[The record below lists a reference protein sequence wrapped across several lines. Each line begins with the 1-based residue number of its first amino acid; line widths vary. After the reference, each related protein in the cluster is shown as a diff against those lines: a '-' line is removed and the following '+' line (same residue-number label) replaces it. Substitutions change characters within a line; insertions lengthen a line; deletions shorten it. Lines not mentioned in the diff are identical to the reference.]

1 MVVGAGQAGGRAVE
15 AMRAAGFEG
24 RVVLIGEEAYP
35 PYERPPLSKKL
46 LTGEVEVVTTYV
58 NPPEFYAEN
67 DIEFI
72 SGVRAESLDMGARRL
87 ALSSGAEVIFDKL
100 LLATGGRMRELA
112 VPGAAALAGVYYVRT
127 IDDCLALRAA
137 LAGARRV
144 VAVGGGYLGLEA
156 AAAARDMGLEVT
168 VVEREANLLDRVAAP
183 EIGRVVGD
191 LHARHG
197 TRVMTGADVAA
208 IEGEGRVSGVRL
220 ADGTVLAADA
230 VIVSIGIIPNTELA
244 EAAGCATGD
253 GIVVDAFGETT
264 VPGIF
269 AAGDVANHPN
279 GFLGRT
285 LRLESWQNAQNQ
297 AIAVARAMC
306 GAPVPY
312 NEVPWFWSDQY
323 DVNIQLAGVPER
335 WDDIVFRGD
344 PAADA
349 FSAFYLMEGRVVGV
363 TGFNA
368 GPDVRF
374 GRKLIEAAAAADPDA
389 LKDPDVKLKDLARQ
403 AATAT
408 TAAAEGAAAG

>member
-15 AMRAAGFEG
+15 AMRAAGFNG
-24 RVVLIGEEAYP
+24 RVALIGEEAYP

-46 LTGEVEVVTTYV
+46 LTGEVEVETTYL
-58 NPPEFYAEN
+58 NPVEFYADG
-67 DIEFI
+67 DIEFMA
-72 SGVRAESLDMGARRL
+72 GVRAESLDVEARRL
-87 ALSSGAEVIFDKL
+87 GLSSGAEVVFDKL
-100 LLATGGRMRELA
+100 LLATGGRVRRLA
-112 VPGAAALAGVYYVRT
+112 VPGAALAGVFYVHT
-127 IDDCLALRAA
+127 IDDSLALRAA
-137 LAGARRV
+137 LAGARSV

-156 AAAARDMGLEVT
+156 AAAARVMGLEVT

-230 VIVSIGIIPNTELA
+230 VVVSIGIIPNTELA
-244 EAAGCATGD
+244 EAAGCEVGD
-253 GIVVDAFGETT
+253 GIVVDEFGETT
-264 VPGIF
+264 VPGIY

-297 AIAVARAMC
+297 AIAAARAMC

-323 DVNIQLAGVPER
+323 GVNIQLAGVPER

-344 PAADA
+344 PGTGA
-349 FSAFYLMEGRVVGV
+349 FSAFYLLEGRVVGV

-368 GPDVRF
+368 APDVRF
-374 GRKLIEAAAAADPDA
+374 GRKLIEARAAVDA
-389 LKDPDVKLKDLARQ
+389 ETLKNPDVKLKDLVRQ
-403 AATAT
+403 TVS
-408 TAAAEGAAAG
+408 TAAAAG

>member
-15 AMRAAGFEG
+15 AMRGAGFEG
-24 RVVLIGEEAYP
+24 RVVLIGEESHP

-46 LTGEVEVVTTYV
+46 LMGEVEAVTIYL
-58 NPPEFYAEN
+58 NRPEFYTEN

-72 SGVRAESLDMGARRL
+72 ASVRAERLDFGARRL
-87 ALSSGAEVIFDKL
+87 RLSSGVEVEFDKL
-100 LLATGGRMRELA
+100 MLTTGGRVRELA
-112 VPGAAALAGVYYVRT
+112 VPGAELAGVHYVRT
-127 IDDCLALRAA
+127 IDDSLNLREA
-137 LAGARRV
+137 LAEARSV

-156 AAAARDMGLEVT
+156 AAAARAMGLEVT

-197 TRVMTGADVAA
+197 TRIMTGADVAA
-208 IEGEGRVSGVRL
+208 IEGEGRATGVRL
-220 ADGTVLAADA
+220 ADGTVLDADS
-230 VIVSIGIIPNTELA
+230 VIVSIGIVPNVELA
-244 EAAGCATGD
+244 EAAGCEVGD
-253 GIVVDAFGETT
+253 GIIVDEFGETT
-264 VPGIF
+264 VPGIY

-297 AIAVARAMC
+297 AIAAARAMC

-323 DVNIQLAGVPER
+323 GVNIQLAGVPER
-335 WDDIVFRGD
+335 WDDVVFRGD
-344 PAADA
+344 PGIGA
-349 FSAFYLMEGRVVGV
+349 FSAFYLLEGRIVGV

-368 GPDVRF
+368 APDVRF
-374 GRKLIEAAAAADPDA
+374 GRKLIEALAAVDA
-389 LKDPDVKLKDLARQ
+389 ETLKDPDINLRDLARQ
-403 AATAT
+403 AASAA
-408 TAAAEGAAAG
+408 TAAAKSAAAG

>member
-15 AMRAAGFEG
+15 AMRAAGLEG

-46 LTGEVEVVTTYV
+46 LTGEVEVETTYL
-58 NPPEFYAEN
+58 NRPGFYTEN

-72 SGVRAESLDMGARRL
+72 CGVRAESLDVGGRRL
-87 ALSSGAEVIFDKL
+87 GLSSGDEVVFDKL
-100 LLATGGRMRELA
+100 LLATGGRVRRLA
-112 VPGAAALAGVYYVRT
+112 VPGAALAGVFYVRT
-127 IDDCLALRAA
+127 IDDSLALREV
-137 LAGARRV
+137 LAGARGV
-144 VAVGGGYLGLEA
+144 VAIGGGYLGLEA
-156 AAAARDMGLEVT
+156 AAAARAMGLEVT
-168 VVEREANLLDRVAAP
+168 VVEREANLLNRVAAP

-197 TRVMTGADVAA
+197 TRIMTGADVAA

-230 VIVSIGIIPNTELA
+230 VVVSIGIIPNTELA
-244 EAAGCATGD
+244 EAAGCEVGD
-253 GIVVDAFGETT
+253 GIVVDEFGETT
-264 VPGIF
+264 VPGIY

-297 AIAVARAMC
+297 AIAAARAMC

-323 DVNIQLAGVPER
+323 GVNIQLAGVPER

-344 PAADA
+344 PGTGA
-349 FSAFYLMEGRVVGV
+349 FSAFYLLEGRVVGV

-368 GPDVRF
+368 APDVRF
-374 GRKLIEAAAAADPDA
+374 GRKLIEAAAAVDA
-389 LKDPDVKLKDLARQ
+389 ETLKNPDVKLKDLARK
-403 AATAT
+403 AASAA
-408 TAAAEGAAAG
+408 TAAAESAAAG